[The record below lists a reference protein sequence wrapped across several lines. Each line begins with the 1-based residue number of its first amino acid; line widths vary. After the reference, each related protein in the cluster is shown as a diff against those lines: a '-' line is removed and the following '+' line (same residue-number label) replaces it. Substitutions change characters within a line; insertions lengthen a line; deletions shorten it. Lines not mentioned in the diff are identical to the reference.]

1 MGINSLAVPLK
12 AIKTKYK
19 QKHTNTLDVFFFHTH
34 SDLPPLDAINGKFGT
49 HCSHFITQSGTI
61 IHSANNLVIV
71 FSSVNRLWGTWST
84 SLKKRF
90 RKEMSCLPSNLYF
103 NFTHSIIMILLKI
116 SGDNGVKIMFEALSC
131 FDDWFIFHEHYKKSK
146 LGYDSMKIHCFYI
159 RAYWLAWAGRRS
171 IIISTIYVSVM
182 TFN

>member
-61 IHSANNLVIV
+61 IHSANNFVIV
-71 FSSVNRLWGTWST
+71 FSSISRFRGTWSAL
-84 SLKKRF
+84 LKKQF
-90 RKEMSCLPSNLYF
+90 RKEMSCFLSNFNF
-103 NFTHSIIMILLKI
+103 NFTHSIIIILLKI

-146 LGYDSMKIHCFYI
+146 LGYDSMKRHCFYI

-171 IIISTIYVSVM
+171 IIISTINVSVM